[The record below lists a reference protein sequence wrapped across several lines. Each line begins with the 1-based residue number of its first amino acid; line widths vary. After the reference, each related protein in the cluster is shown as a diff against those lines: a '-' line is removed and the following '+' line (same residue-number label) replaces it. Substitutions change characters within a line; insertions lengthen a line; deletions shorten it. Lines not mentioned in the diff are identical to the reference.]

1 MKILILGGTRFLGRF
16 LTESA
21 LQRGHEV
28 TLFNRGKENPELFP
42 NVEKL
47 IGDRGGD
54 LSALEEGEWD
64 AVIDTCGFVPRVV
77 RESAKLLAER
87 AGHYTFI
94 SSASVYDELERAGI
108 DEEHPVG
115 QMSLSDAE
123 EMTKGKT
130 NPPANE
136 YYGELKFLCEQE
148 AEQQFPGR
156 SLIVRPG
163 LIVGPYDFTGRF
175 SYWVNRVA
183 KGGKVLAPGRRDK
196 RIQFIDVRDL
206 AEWIIR
212 MVEQQNSGIFNAAG
226 SESALTMEAFL
237 DDCKRAL
244 KSDAEFMWVDEAFL
258 LENEVGYWLELPLW
272 IPDSEQMEGFLSLD
286 IDKALGTGLTF
297 RPLSETIRDT
307 REWELE
313 HQALER
319 KAGLAHG
326 KEQAVLEKWRN
337 RKAGS

>member
-21 LQRGHEV
+21 LKRGHEV

-42 NVEKL
+42 EVEKL
-47 IGDRGGD
+47 TGDRGGD
-54 LSALEEGEWD
+54 LSELEEGEWD

-77 RESAKLLAER
+77 RESAKLLADR

-94 SSASVYDELERAGI
+94 SSASVYDELESPGI
-108 DEEHPVG
+108 DEHHPVG

-123 EMTKGKT
+123 EMTKGMT

-148 AEQQFPGR
+148 VEQQFPER

-183 KGGKVLAPGRRDK
+183 KGGKVLAPGRKDK

-212 MVEQQNSGIFNAAG
+212 MVEQQNNGVFNAVG
-226 SESALTMEAFL
+226 PESPLTMEAFL
-237 DDCKRAL
+237 GECKTAL
-244 KSDAEFMWVDEAFL
+244 KSDAEFVWMDETFL
-258 LENEVGYWLELPLW
+258 LENDVGYWMELPLW

-286 IDKALGTGLTF
+286 IGKALEAGLAF
-297 RPLSETIRDT
+297 RPLAETVRDT
-307 REWELE
+307 HEWELG
-313 HQALER
+313 QVALER
-319 KAGLAHG
+319 KAGLDKD
-326 KEQAVLEKWRN
+326 KEQAVLKKWKS
-337 RKAGS
+337 RKADA